1 MQAYSEQV
9 GVNRQARGSSGD
21 IQRLYP
27 LKRLTRHRLG
37 RLMVSASVGAQEV
50 DAGLLSVV
58 ERVLPLQMA

>member
-27 LKRLTRHRLG
+27 LKRLTRNRLG